1 MGPIE
6 GSVFTEQQLKTLLS
20 NEQVIDTLTHL
31 LGWGGKG
38 PEGLAGF
45 TSSGKDFN
53 PTTSR
58 AVLRSTTGSY
68 LGPAEGRTPAELT
81 KDVIRHRNENAIL
94 RAAQELARP
103 IESLPTPSAPSV
115 PTTPGRPPVGPSVL
129 GAVARNMNPIMAFLE
144 LMLHSGEL
152 NSNEKEQLKK
162 RDMEEAAA
170 WQAEVDKRAMEAQR
184 KKIQQNIQQAIPL
197 LPARPNTPYRGSY

>member
-38 PEGLAGF
+38 PESLAGF
-45 TSSGKDFN
+45 TASGKDFN

-81 KDVIRHRNENAIL
+81 KDVIRRRNENAIL

-103 IESLPTPSAPSV
+103 IESLPTP
-115 PTTPGRPPVGPSVL
+115 PGRPPVGPSVL
-129 GAVARNMNPIMAFLE
+129 GAVARNLNPIMAFLD

-170 WQAEVDKRAMEAQR
+170 WQAEVDKRAKEAQL
-184 KKIQQNIQQAIPL
+184 KQKQLNIQQSVPL